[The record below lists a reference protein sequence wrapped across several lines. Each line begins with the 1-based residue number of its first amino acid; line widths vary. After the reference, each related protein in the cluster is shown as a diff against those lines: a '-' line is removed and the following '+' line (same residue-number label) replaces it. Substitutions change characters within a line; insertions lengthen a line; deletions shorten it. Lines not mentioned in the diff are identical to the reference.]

1 MTAAAAR
8 SEVKA
13 KKSKAAVNASSTF
26 DLYFDVTLAL
36 AKEKKATSLYRAPSE
51 GNQKE
56 GRIRSASSKK
66 QLLVVDLCT
75 TLHNDSPFFPQ
86 ISVFSVIC
94 EGLPQECGLNHDFTI
109 QRFVSSSHLH
119 GKYN

>member
-1 MTAAAAR
+1 M
-8 SEVKA
+8 
-13 KKSKAAVNASSTF
+13 NASSTF

-75 TLHNDSPFFPQ
+75 TLHNDSPFF
-86 ISVFSVIC
+86 STNIC
-94 EGLPQECGLNHDFTI
+94 ECLVLYVKVFHRSVASITTLLYNVSFLLRICMENTI
-109 QRFVSSSHLH
+109 EEEVL
-119 GKYN
+119 

>member
-1 MTAAAAR
+1 M
-8 SEVKA
+8 
-13 KKSKAAVNASSTF
+13 NASSTFF

-56 GRIRSASSKK
+56 GRIKSASSKK

-86 ISVFSVIC
+86 ISVSV
-94 EGLPQECGLNHDFTI
+94 
-109 QRFVSSSHLH
+109 
-119 GKYN
+119 